1 MPTTGLDHPILSFF
15 LCSVENTTGM
25 PAQPLEA
32 TQEQRASVAQKEEET
47 AGRAQSLPK
56 GVVLGPDGKP

>member
-1 MPTTGLDHPILSFF
+1 MPLTETDGPILLSF
-15 LCSVENTTGM
+15 LCAVELATGM

-32 TQEQRASVAQKEEET
+32 GKQLNEAVDSTPKK
-47 AGRAQSLPK
+47 LPR